1 MVCSAEAFIK
11 RFLSGILCLDLSK
24 AMAFEA
30 QPDIGGTCG
39 AGGRRLQRDGRRV
52 PSQGGLEECLELSSS
67 FKRFTAQSLSLRAC
81 HEVDD
86 LKKARCS
93 ETSPD

>member
-1 MVCSAEAFIK
+1 MVCSSEAFIK

-52 PSQGGLEECLELSSS
+52 PSQGGLEECLELSFL
-67 FKRFTAQSLSLRAC
+67 FKRFTI
-81 HEVDD
+81 EV
-86 LKKARCS
+86 LEIATRWM
-93 ETSPD
+93 T